1 MARQTTQSDPAAGP
15 AVTPSP
21 AEGRCRLGL
30 HLGPRGFTI
39 VAQVSWTSVPV
50 SAAEEENG
58 GAPEERVALGLVR
71 GMRKLRDAFAG
82 LLRENEDLREE
93 NRRLRSA
100 LAGCVEVCGGLLER
114 AAGEALLEGHEA
126 DHARAWLALHDAG
139 RLLGEP
145 RPPAD

>member
-1 MARQTTQSDPAAGP
+1 MARQAPQSDPAAGT
-15 AVTPSP
+15 ALTPSP
-21 AEGRCRLGL
+21 AEGRCRLGMR
-30 HLGPRGFTI
+30 LGPRGFTI
-39 VAQVSWTSVPV
+39 VAQVSWP
-50 SAAEEENG
+50 SAPETGAEEEG
-58 GAPEERVALGLVR
+58 PLEERVALGLAR

-100 LAGCVEVCGGLLER
+100 LAGCVEACGGLLER

-145 RPPAD
+145 RPPAG